1 MVRVTAMNVQRA
13 LLCLFVLA
21 VMTLTLP
28 QQSAAQSPTPTP
40 PDVGVPETTVTDG
53 DIAITTDING
63 VETTTKDT
71 TTLAIGSP
79 TVASTSMS
87 NTSAANPAA
96 ATMAPSGSSFAF
108 APTQP
113 VSTTSLSCSLHG
125 AKDPGPRP
133 AGNGGFTVRGSTTSG
148 GAKLL
153 NVGVHDVAQPPDA
166 VGNEG

>member
-1 MVRVTAMNVQRA
+1 MVRVTAMNVQKA

-96 ATMAPSGSSFAF
+96 ATAAPSGSSFAF
-108 APTQP
+108 VPAPVQP
-113 VSTTSLSCSLHG
+113 VATTSLSCSLHG
-125 AKDPGPRP
+125 AKDPG
-133 AGNGGFTVRGSTTSG
+133 
-148 GAKLL
+148 
-153 NVGVHDVAQPPDA
+153 
-166 VGNEG
+166 